1 MRQFLTLLVLLLP
14 MCGCGRF
21 LVDADARLDIPR
33 PLNLR
38 LTTEPA
44 LTNAAAGPVM
54 EMVVSP
60 ATAANAARVAVIDV
74 DGLLLNQNMSGPQ
87 SAGENPVD
95 VFREKLDAATA
106 ARVCAVVVRINSP
119 GGGAAASQTLSQ
131 QLQAFRERTRVP
143 VVACLLDVAT
153 GGAFYLACASDRIF
167 AQPATVTGG
176 IGVVLNLFNLQGTM
190 EQHNVGNQ
198 SIKAGANID
207 SGSVTRKLSPEA
219 TRTLQEIADELHQ
232 QFKEAVRRGRPNLDA
247 ADGTTLDGRV
257 FTARKALALGLIDQV
272 GMLDD
277 AIAEA
282 KRLAHQ
288 PDAAV
293 VMFRRPNDPAWT
305 PYATTPNVPLQASVT
320 SMSVP
325 GLDRS
330 RMPTFLYLWQP
341 DPTLERLGGR

>member
-1 MRQFLTLLVLLLP
+1 VRQFLTLLVLLLP
-14 MCGCGRF
+14 LCGCGRF

-54 EMVVSP
+54 EMVVRPP
-60 ATAANAARVAVIDV
+60 ASANAPRVAVIDV

-87 SAGENPVD
+87 SAGENPLD
-95 VFREKLDAATA
+95 LFREKLDAAA
-106 ARVCAVVVRINSP
+106 HVCAVVVRINSP
-119 GGGAAASQTLSQ
+119 GGGAAASQTLYQ
-131 QLQAFRERTRVP
+131 ELQAFRQRTRVP

-153 GGAFYLACASDRIF
+153 GGAYYLATASDRIV

-176 IGVVLNLFNLQGTM
+176 VGVVLNLFNLQGTM
-190 EQHNVGNQ
+190 EQHNVDSQ

-207 SGSVTRKLSPEA
+207 AGSVTRKLTPDA
-219 TRTLQEIADELHQ
+219 TRTLQEIADELHG
-232 QFKEAVRRGRPNLDA
+232 QFKDAVRRGRPNLDP

-257 FTARKALALGLIDQV
+257 FAARKALALGLIDQV
-272 GMLDD
+272 GTLDD

-282 KRLAHQ
+282 KRLANQ

-293 VMFRRPNDPAWT
+293 VMFRRPNDPART
-305 PYATTPNVPLQASVT
+305 PYATTPNVPLQSSVT